1 MRRTRRGKK
10 RPVSKHLSISATD
23 EEWEIVGT
31 NAERRKKTKACY
43 LVDLGLGKEGS
54 ELALNAGEQREMLEG
69 LRSIR
74 ELMAQDDNGKPFIA
88 DMQARVAALF
98 HGWAS
103 DMADKGRQDDLFA
116 LLAAAIGERQAAV
129 VVEPYRRT
137 ANTSGRK
144 PDSEGPEQGPLFD

>member
-10 RPVSKHLSISATD
+10 KPVSKHLSISASD
-23 EEWEIVGT
+23 EEWEIVGN
-31 NAERRKKTKACY
+31 NAERRKKTKARY

-74 ELMAQDDNGKPFIA
+74 ELMAQDDNGKPLIA
-88 DMQARVAALF
+88 DMQARIAALF

-103 DMADKGRQDDLFA
+103 DMADKGRQDDLNT
-116 LLAAAIGERQAAV
+116 LLAAAIGERQAAE
-129 VVEPYRRT
+129 VVEQYIRAADR
-137 ANTSGRK
+137 SGRER
-144 PDSEGPEQGPLFD
+144 DSGDPEQGP